1 MSQIRI
7 VIADDHDVVRR
18 GLKSVLEDQPNWE
31 VCGEA
36 NTGRKAVELVR
47 AHEPD
52 IVVLDI
58 TMPELNGLEAARQIQ
73 KTNPDT
79 KMLILTV
86 HESEQLVHDVLKA
99 GARGYILK
107 SDAGRDLVAAINAL
121 RQGKTFFTTK
131 VARIVAGSQSK
142 TVSAVADEAES
153 GVTSLTAREREI
165 VQLLAEGKLNKEVA
179 DILGISVKTV
189 ETHRTNIMRKLRFHS
204 ISELVRYAIRN
215 KLVSA

>member
-1 MSQIRI
+1 MSQLRI

-18 GLKSVLEDQPNWE
+18 GLKSVLEDQPHWE

-47 AHEPD
+47 AHKPD

-73 KTNPDT
+73 KTNPET

-131 VARIVAGSQSK
+131 VARIVAGAQNK
-142 TVSAVADEAES
+142 AVSAVADDAES

-215 KLVSA
+215 KLVAA